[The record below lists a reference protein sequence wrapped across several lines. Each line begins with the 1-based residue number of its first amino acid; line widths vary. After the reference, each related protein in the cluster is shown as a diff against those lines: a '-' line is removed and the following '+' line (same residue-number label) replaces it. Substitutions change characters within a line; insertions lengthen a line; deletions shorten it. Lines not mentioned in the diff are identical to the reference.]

1 MENELEMIQTLF
13 GYQSFGLIPF
23 PCAPFTEDIH
33 NSSEGRLLYHKALQ
47 GIQMKDEEIY
57 KWFGEKKLDNCGLIL
72 GSKGN
77 LSVIEFENDQIIHD
91 FLKTVENF
99 EDSVSNIIFKNLMH
113 NLYESTTTV
122 LTPEK
127 KIQFWFEYSSKLPSY
142 KPSKDQKINLNKG
155 ISIYSDGYI
164 VAPPSFVRNNNFVD
178 QFELVNGKK
187 PILFPQEIDF
197 FENILSV

>member
-23 PCAPFTEDIH
+23 PCAPFKEDIH

-77 LSVIEFENDQIIHD
+77 LSVIEFENDQIIQD

-142 KPSKDQKINLNKG
+142 KPSKEQKTNLNKG

>member
-47 GIQMKDEEIY
+47 GIQMKEEEIY

-77 LSVIEFENDQIIHD
+77 LSVIEFENDQIIQD

-187 PILFPQEIDF
+187 PILFPEEIDF

>member
-23 PCAPFTEDIH
+23 PCAPFKEDIH

-77 LSVIEFENDQIIHD
+77 LSVIEFENDQIIQD
-91 FLKTVENF
+91 FLKTIENF

-127 KIQFWFEYSSKLPSY
+127 KIQFWFEYSSKLPSS
-142 KPSKDQKINLNKG
+142 KPSKDQKTNLNKG

>member
-23 PCAPFTEDIH
+23 PCAPFKEDIH

-77 LSVIEFENDQIIHD
+77 LSVIEFENDQIIQD
-91 FLKTVENF
+91 FLKTIENF

-127 KIQFWFEYSSKLPSY
+127 KIQFWFEYSSKLPSS
-142 KPSKDQKINLNKG
+142 KPSKDQKTNLNKG

-197 FENILSV
+197 FKNILFV

>member
-23 PCAPFTEDIH
+23 PCAPFKEDIH

-77 LSVIEFENDQIIHD
+77 LSVIEFENDQIIQD

-142 KPSKDQKINLNKG
+142 KPSKDQKTNLNKG

>member
-33 NSSEGRLLYHKALQ
+33 NSSEGRLLYHNALQ

-77 LSVIEFENDQIIHD
+77 LSVIEFENDQIIQD
-91 FLKTVENF
+91 FLKTIENF

-142 KPSKDQKINLNKG
+142 KPSKDQKTNLNKG

>member
-23 PCAPFTEDIH
+23 PCAPFKEDIH

-72 GSKGN
+72 GIKGN
-77 LSVIEFENDQIIHD
+77 LSVIEFENDQIIQD

-142 KPSKDQKINLNKG
+142 KPSKDQKTNLNKG

>member
-23 PCAPFTEDIH
+23 PCAPFKEDIH

-77 LSVIEFENDQIIHD
+77 LSVIEFENDQIIQD

-142 KPSKDQKINLNKG
+142 KPSKDQKTK
-155 ISIYSDGYI
+155 D
-164 VAPPSFVRNNNFVD
+164 
-178 QFELVNGKK
+178 
-187 PILFPQEIDF
+187 
-197 FENILSV
+197 

>member
-23 PCAPFTEDIH
+23 PCAPFKEDIH

-77 LSVIEFENDQIIHD
+77 LSVIEFENDQIIQD

-142 KPSKDQKINLNKG
+142 KPSKDQKTNLNKG

-197 FENILSV
+197 FENILSI

>member
-77 LSVIEFENDQIIHD
+77 LSVIEFENDQIIQD

-142 KPSKDQKINLNKG
+142 KPSKDQKTNLNKG

>member
-23 PCAPFTEDIH
+23 PCAPFKEDIH

-77 LSVIEFENDQIIHD
+77 LSVIEFENDQIIQD

-142 KPSKDQKINLNKG
+142 KPSKEQKTNLNKG

-197 FENILSV
+197 FKNILSV

>member
-23 PCAPFTEDIH
+23 PYAPFKEDIH

-77 LSVIEFENDQIIHD
+77 LSVIEFENDQIIQD

-142 KPSKDQKINLNKG
+142 KPSKDQKTNLNKG

>member
-23 PCAPFTEDIH
+23 PCAPFKEDIH

-77 LSVIEFENDQIIHD
+77 LSVIEFENDQIIQD

-142 KPSKDQKINLNKG
+142 KPSKDQKTNLNKG

-197 FENILSV
+197 FKNILSV

>member
-23 PCAPFTEDIH
+23 PCAPFKEDIH

-77 LSVIEFENDQIIHD
+77 LSVIEFENDQIIQD

-142 KPSKDQKINLNKG
+142 KPSKDQKTNLNKG
-155 ISIYSDGYI
+155 IAIYSDGYI

>member
-23 PCAPFTEDIH
+23 PCAPFKEDIH

-77 LSVIEFENDQIIHD
+77 LSVIEFENDQIIQD
-91 FLKTVENF
+91 FLKTIENF

-142 KPSKDQKINLNKG
+142 KPSKDQKTNLNKG

-197 FENILSV
+197 FKNILSV

>member
-23 PCAPFTEDIH
+23 PCAPFKEDIH

-77 LSVIEFENDQIIHD
+77 LSVIEFENDQIIQD

-142 KPSKDQKINLNKG
+142 KSSKDQKINLNKG